1 MQKPI
6 GKHSNFASLS
16 KYPWKKRFVIR
27 AADIIGFAATSLF
40 GRSIGFE
47 VEGWENLEAIVDAGK
62 QPILVFWH
70 DRILLATYYFRD
82 RSIIVLSSKSF
93 DGEYTARI
101 IQRFGFGAIRG
112 SSSRGGSAAIVEMIK
127 TVRKGYPAGF
137 TVDGPRG
144 PRYQVKTGPIL
155 VAKKTGHPMLPF
167 MVEAHR
173 YCSFRSWDRLQ
184 VPWPFTRAKVIIGD
198 PIYVDPKANEG
209 EMDGKLAELQ
219 RALDELV
226 ERGREWRDK
235 GSR

>member
-1 MQKPI
+1 M
-6 GKHSNFASLS
+6 
-16 KYPWKKRFVIR
+16 IR
-27 AADIIGFAATSLF
+27 VADLVGYAMTSLL
-40 GRSIGFE
+40 GKSIRFE
-47 VEGWENLEAIVDAGK
+47 VENWEKLEQIIAAGQ
-62 QPILVFWH
+62 QPVLVFWH

-127 TVRKGYPAGF
+127 TARKGYPAGF

-144 PRYQVKTGPIL
+144 PRYQVKTGPVL

-167 MVEAHR
+167 MVEARR
-173 YCSFRSWDRLQ
+173 YWSFRSWDRLQ

-198 PIYVDPKANEG
+198 PIYVDPKADEG
-209 EMDGKLAELQ
+209 EMENKLVELQ
-219 RALDELV
+219 RSLDDLV
-226 ERGREWRDK
+226 ARGENWRTDNDV
-235 GSR
+235 